1 MYYIEKNTE
10 NIAAKRCGHPVPGN
24 IPGQVEQ
31 DSEQPDVAQDVP
43 DHCRGLELDLP
54 TQIIV

>member
-10 NIAAKRCGHPVPGN
+10 NIAAKRGGGPVPGD

-31 DSEQPDVAQDVP
+31 GSEQPDVAQDVP
-43 DHCRGLELDLP
+43 DHCRGA
-54 TQIIV
+54 